1 MMKKTPLVYVAG
13 GIDPMFIAP
22 EKTMII
28 HPDDPIHFSNAIIWI
43 VPSQLTTHFYRLN
56 GFWVGDQLNLH
67 SDLGL
72 QSFVT

>member
-28 HPDDPIHFSNAIIWI
+28 HPDDPIHFSNAII
-43 VPSQLTTHFYRLN
+43 
-56 GFWVGDQLNLH
+56 
-67 SDLGL
+67 
-72 QSFVT
+72 